1 MASFTKVN
9 DFVKNLCF
17 SGMILNHS
25 GATPAGNQL
34 TIALSNTT
42 PGSESNNPTTDGNG
56 ILANVTQISYS
67 NCSSRNL
74 TITNATTQAS
84 GTFKLIVDDLTL
96 TASGTVGPFRYIYIY
111 NDTITSPVADPL
123 IGLYDYGA
131 SVTLNNGDTFTLDF
145 SPSNGVIQI
154 A

>member
-9 DFVKNLCF
+9 NFVKNAVHDMDLE
-17 SGMILNHS
+17 SDQI
-25 GATPAGNQL
+25 AVAL
-34 TIALSNTT
+34 TNTA
-42 PGSESNNPTTDGNG
+42 PGSESTDPTGDAVGAG
-56 ILANVTQISYS
+56 VIANLTQISYS
-67 NCSSRNL
+67 NCSSRNVG
-74 TITNATTQAS
+74 TTSSTQS
-84 GTFKLIVDDLTL
+84 GGTYKLVLQDLTL
-96 TASGTVGPFRYIYIY
+96 TASGTVGPFRYIYLF
-111 NDTITSPVADPL
+111 NDTVTGDPL